1 MKLSII
7 VLLISFLICSCGG
20 YNEGIIQKSEKGF
33 LKFVG
38 EIKTVTVAI
47 DQGEEFLLD
56 SKIEVYQV
64 KPGKHTIKMYR
75 NNNLILNRNV
85 IVDNQTTMEIEI
97 P

>member
-7 VLLISFLICSCGG
+7 ILLISFLICSCGG

-38 EIKTVTVAI
+38 DIKTVTLVI
-47 DQGEEFLLD
+47 DQGEAFLLD
-56 SKIEVYQV
+56 PKIEVYQV

-75 NNNLILNRNV
+75 NNNLIVNRNV